1 MRNLIVEMLKN
12 IAFYAMNGCRAF
24 VYVLCT
30 IFPIDDN
37 KIFVNYFDGKGI
49 GDHPKYII
57 EEVIKMNPESKIFWV
72 YRGKRNN
79 LQTITFVRPFS
90 IKAIFHQATS
100 KIWVSSV
107 RMPYYSIKRK
117 NQFYFQTWHGG
128 LAFKKI
134 EKECEGALSSRY
146 KKTCRHDSKMIDF
159 WISSNADNTK
169 LYKDYFWYSGG
180 EILEVGSPRNDIF
193 FNLTNRTIE
202 ELKEKFDVKGVK
214 TVVYAPTF
222 RRDNSFEAY
231 DLDLNELIRKLEYSW
246 GGSWKLIV
254 RLHPRLSEKSS
265 DFITYNSKIVDGSK
279 IEDIQELLAVTDLL
293 ITDYSSIALDYIN
306 TRKPVI
312 IYASDIEEYKKD
324 RDFHI
329 KIEETPFPIAT
340 NQKELNKIIEE
351 FDYERYSKRLQ
362 DFMDKIGFFDDG
374 KASKKV
380 AKRICGLMKQSR
392 NA

>member
-1 MRNLIVEMLKN
+1 MKKLIVEITKN
-12 IAFYAMNGCRAF
+12 MMFYAINGYRSII
-24 VYVLCT
+24 YWICT
-30 IFPIDDN
+30 FFPINNN
-37 KIFVNYFDGKGI
+37 KVFVNYFDGKGI
-49 GDHPKYII
+49 GDHPKYIVK
-57 EEVIKMNPESKIFWV
+57 ELLKMHPKMKIFWV
-72 YRGKRNN
+72 YRGKKKNIN
-79 LQTITFVRPFS
+79 DVTFIKPFS

-100 KIWVSSV
+100 KIWISSV
-107 RMPYYSIKRK
+107 RMPYYSVKRK

-146 KKTCRHDSKMIDF
+146 KKTCQHDSKMIDF
-159 WISSNADNTK
+159 WVSSNTDNTK
-169 LYKDYFWYSGG
+169 LYKDYFWYIGG

-193 FNLTNRTIE
+193 FNLSSRNIE
-202 ELKEKFDVKGVK
+202 ELKEKFGLNGVK

-222 RRDNSFEAY
+222 RKDNSFEAY
-231 DLDLNELIRKLEYSW
+231 DLDLKELIRKLEYSW

-265 DFITYNSKIVDGSK
+265 KFIAYDDKIIDGSK

-340 NQKELNKIIEE
+340 NQKELNAVIDE
-351 FDYERYSKRLQ
+351 FDYETYSKKLQ
-362 DFMDKIGFFDDG
+362 EFVDKIGFFDDG

-380 AKRICGLMKQSR
+380 ATRICKLMEQSR